1 MNNLN
6 DIFFSPA
13 ENTGMTYEDILE
25 DVQRYFSENHASAI
39 AGTGD
44 SDPERASA
52 VLKELMAQYL
62 VKRKY
67 SLQGLTTEGLCSRL
81 YEDMAGYSFLKK
93 WIYAPDVEEVNIN
106 AYNDIEVIMSNGRSV
121 KIPDRFSSPQHAI
134 DVVRRMLN
142 ACGMVI
148 DDTMPSV
155 IGFLDRN
162 IRISVDKTPIV
173 DADVGINAS
182 IRIVNQQTVSEEKL
196 LESGSA
202 TAEMLHFLTAC
213 IRYGVSVCIAGSTGS
228 GKTTIMAWL
237 LSNVPDNRRLI
248 TIEEGSREFDLV
260 KRDAD
265 GNILNS
271 VVHLLTRPHENPSMN
286 INQDFLLERVLRKHP
301 DVIGVGE
308 MRSAAES
315 LSAAESSRTG
325 HTVVTT
331 IHSNSCSS
339 TYRRMMTLAKRKY
352 AMDDS
357 ILMQIMV
364 EAYPVVV
371 FTKQLEDRSRKIME
385 IIEGED
391 YRDGELVYRSL
402 YKYHVEDNVTD
413 EDGKTHVVGSHYK
426 IEDMSD
432 ALQKRLLDN
441 GIPHKELQEFFHVG
455 SASRKASG
463 KKSAGKKS
471 RTAPSKGTA
480 QNAIAADTE
489 IKPDRTNS
497 AEAELETYISEKC
510 IPEKTVVAEAG
521 PITSEIPTDE
531 TIKTQPP
538 VTKNHRKETD

>member
-6 DIFFSPA
+6 DIFFAPA
-13 ENTGMTYEDILE
+13 ANEGLTYEKVLE
-25 DVQRYFSENHASAI
+25 DVQRYFSENHASTI
-39 AGTGD
+39 AEAGEGNTL
-44 SDPERASA
+44 RAA
-52 VLKELMAQYL
+52 VVLKELMIQYL

-67 SLQGLTTEGLCSRL
+67 SLDGFTTEELCARL

-93 WIYAPDVEEVNIN
+93 WIYRPGVEEVNIN
-106 AYNDIEVIMSNGRSV
+106 AYNDIEVIMNSGRSI
-121 KIPDRFSSPQHAI
+121 KIPDKFSSPQHAI

-155 IGFLDRN
+155 IGFLDKN

-173 DADVGINAS
+173 DPDVGINAS
-182 IRIVNQQTVSEEKL
+182 IRIVNQQTVSEQKL
-196 LESGSA
+196 LNSGSA

-237 LSNVPDNRRLI
+237 LSNVPNNRRLI
-248 TIEEGSREFDLV
+248 TIEEGSREFDLI
-260 KRDAD
+260 KRDEN

-325 HTVVTT
+325 HTVCTT
-331 IHSNSCSS
+331 IHSNSCDS

-352 AMDDS
+352 NMDDS

-391 YRDGELVYRSL
+391 YQDGHLLYRSL
-402 YKYHVEDNVTD
+402 YKYDVVDNVTD
-413 EDGKTHVVGSHYK
+413 ANGEIHVVGHHRKSGQ
-426 IEDMSD
+426 ISD
-432 ALQKRLLDN
+432 ALKKRLLDN
-441 GIPHKELQEFFHVG
+441 GISHKELEEFM
-455 SASRKASG
+455 G
-463 KKSAGKKS
+463 K
-471 RTAPSKGTA
+471 
-480 QNAIAADTE
+480 E
-489 IKPDRTNS
+489 
-497 AEAELETYISEKC
+497 
-510 IPEKTVVAEAG
+510 V
-521 PITSEIPTDE
+521 
-531 TIKTQPP
+531 
-538 VTKNHRKETD
+538 H

>member
-6 DIFFSPA
+6 DIFFTPA
-13 ENTGMTYEDILE
+13 ASEGLTYEKVLE
-25 DVQRYFSENHASAI
+25 DVQRYFSENHASTIAEAGEGNTLRAAAI
-39 AGTGD
+39 
-44 SDPERASA
+44 
-52 VLKELMAQYL
+52 LKELMIQYL

-67 SLQGLTTEGLCSRL
+67 AINGFTTEELCARL

-93 WIYAPDVEEVNIN
+93 WIYRPGVEEVNIN
-106 AYNDIEVIMSNGRSV
+106 AYNDIEVIMNSGRSV
-121 KIPDRFSSPQHAI
+121 KIPDKFSSPQHAI
-134 DVVRRMLN
+134 DVIRRMLN

-155 IGFLDRN
+155 IGFLDKN

-173 DADVGINAS
+173 DPDVGINAS
-182 IRIVNQQTVSEEKL
+182 IRIVNQQTVSEQKL
-196 LESGSA
+196 LDSGSA

-237 LSNVPDNRRLI
+237 LSNVPNNRRLI
-248 TIEEGSREFDLV
+248 TIEEGSREFDLI
-260 KRDAD
+260 KRDEN

-315 LSAAESSRTG
+315 LSAAESARTG
-325 HTVVTT
+325 HTVCTT
-331 IHSNSCSS
+331 IHSNSCDS

-352 AMDDS
+352 NMDDS

-391 YRDGELVYRSL
+391 YQDGHLLYRSL
-402 YKYHVEDNVTD
+402 YKYEVIDNVTD
-413 EDGKTHVVGSHYK
+413 ANGEIHVIGHHNRSGQ
-426 IEDMSD
+426 ISD
-432 ALQKRLLDN
+432 TLKKRLLDN
-441 GIPHKELQEFFHVG
+441 GISHKELEEFM
-455 SASRKASG
+455 G
-463 KKSAGKKS
+463 K
-471 RTAPSKGTA
+471 
-480 QNAIAADTE
+480 
-489 IKPDRTNS
+489 
-497 AEAELETYISEKC
+497 EA
-510 IPEKTVVAEAG
+510 
-521 PITSEIPTDE
+521 
-531 TIKTQPP
+531 
-538 VTKNHRKETD
+538 H

>member
-6 DIFFSPA
+6 DIFFAPVSSDKL
-13 ENTGMTYEDILE
+13 NYDQVLE
-25 DVQRYFSENHASAI
+25 DVQRYFSENHASTI
-39 AGTGD
+39 AEAGEND
-44 SDPERASA
+44 AERATT
-52 VLKELMAQYL
+52 VLKELMVQYL

-67 SLQGLTTEGLCSRL
+67 AIEGLNTQELCEKL

-93 WIYAPDVEEVNIN
+93 WIYRPGVEEVNIN
-106 AYNDIEVIMSNGRSV
+106 AYNDIEVIMNSGRSL
-121 KIPDRFSSPQHAI
+121 KIPDKFSSPQHAI

-142 ACGMVI
+142 SCGMVI

-155 IGFLDRN
+155 IGFLDKN

-173 DADVGINAS
+173 DPEVGINAS
-182 IRIVNQQTVSEEKL
+182 IRIVNQQTVSEQKL
-196 LESGSA
+196 LDSGSA

-228 GKTTIMAWL
+228 GKTTVMAWL
-237 LSNVPDNRRLI
+237 LSNVPNNRRLI

-260 KRDAD
+260 KRDAE

-325 HTVVTT
+325 HTVITT
-331 IHSNSCSS
+331 IHSNSCDS

-352 AMDDS
+352 SMDDS

-391 YRDGELVYRSL
+391 YLDGKLVYRSL
-402 YKYHVEDNVTD
+402 YKYEVVDNVTA
-413 EDGKTHVVGSHYK
+413 ENGETHVVGRHRK
-426 IEDMSD
+426 NGMISD
-432 ALQKRLLDN
+432 TLRKRLLDN
-441 GIPHKELQEFFHVG
+441 GISHKELEEFT
-455 SASRKASG
+455 G
-463 KKSAGKKS
+463 K
-471 RTAPSKGTA
+471 
-480 QNAIAADTE
+480 
-489 IKPDRTNS
+489 
-497 AEAELETYISEKC
+497 ELS
-510 IPEKTVVAEAG
+510 
-521 PITSEIPTDE
+521 
-531 TIKTQPP
+531 
-538 VTKNHRKETD
+538 

>member
-6 DIFFSPA
+6 DIFFAPA
-13 ENTGMTYEDILE
+13 ANEGLTYEKVLE
-25 DVQRYFSENHASAI
+25 DVQRYFSENHASTI
-39 AGTGD
+39 AEAGEGNTL
-44 SDPERASA
+44 RAAA
-52 VLKELMAQYL
+52 VLKELMVQYL

-67 SLQGLTTEGLCSRL
+67 SLDGFTTEELCARL

-93 WIYAPDVEEVNIN
+93 WIYRPGVEEVNIN
-106 AYNDIEVIMSNGRSV
+106 AYNDIEVIMNSGRSI
-121 KIPDRFSSPQHAI
+121 KIPDKFSSPQHAI

-155 IGFLDRN
+155 IGFLDKN

-173 DADVGINAS
+173 DPDVGINAS
-182 IRIVNQQTVSEEKL
+182 IRIVNQQTVSEQKL
-196 LESGSA
+196 LNSGSA

-237 LSNVPDNRRLI
+237 LSNVPNNRRLI
-248 TIEEGSREFDLV
+248 TIEEGSREFDLI
-260 KRDAD
+260 KRDEN

-325 HTVVTT
+325 HTVCTT
-331 IHSNSCSS
+331 IHSNSCDS

-352 AMDDS
+352 NMDDS

-391 YRDGELVYRSL
+391 YQDGHLLYRSL
-402 YKYHVEDNVTD
+402 YKYDVVDNVTD
-413 EDGKTHVVGSHYK
+413 ANGEIHVVGHHRKSGQ
-426 IEDMSD
+426 ISD
-432 ALQKRLLDN
+432 ALKKRLLDN
-441 GIPHKELQEFFHVG
+441 GISHKELEEFM
-455 SASRKASG
+455 G
-463 KKSAGKKS
+463 K
-471 RTAPSKGTA
+471 
-480 QNAIAADTE
+480 E
-489 IKPDRTNS
+489 
-497 AEAELETYISEKC
+497 
-510 IPEKTVVAEAG
+510 V
-521 PITSEIPTDE
+521 
-531 TIKTQPP
+531 
-538 VTKNHRKETD
+538 H

>member
-6 DIFFSPA
+6 DIFFAPA
-13 ENTGMTYEDILE
+13 ASEGLTYEKVLE
-25 DVQRYFSENHASAI
+25 DVQRYFSENHASTI
-39 AGTGD
+39 AEAGEGNTL
-44 SDPERASA
+44 RAAA
-52 VLKELMAQYL
+52 VLKELMIQYL

-67 SLQGLTTEGLCSRL
+67 AIDGFTTEELCARL

-93 WIYAPDVEEVNIN
+93 WIYRPGVEEVNIN
-106 AYNDIEVIMSNGRSV
+106 AYNDIEVIMNSGRSI
-121 KIPDRFSSPQHAI
+121 KIPDKFSSPQHAI

-155 IGFLDRN
+155 IGFLDKN

-173 DADVGINAS
+173 DPDVGINAS
-182 IRIVNQQTVSEEKL
+182 IRIVNQQTVSEQKL
-196 LESGSA
+196 LNSGSA

-237 LSNVPDNRRLI
+237 LSNVPNNRRLI
-248 TIEEGSREFDLV
+248 TIEEGSREFDLI
-260 KRDAD
+260 KRDEN

-325 HTVVTT
+325 HTVCTT
-331 IHSNSCSS
+331 IHSNSCDS

-352 AMDDS
+352 NMDDS

-391 YRDGELVYRSL
+391 YQNGHLLYRSL
-402 YKYHVEDNVTD
+402 YKYEVVDNVTD
-413 EDGKTHVVGSHYK
+413 ANGEIHVIGHHNRSGQ
-426 IEDMSD
+426 ISD
-432 ALQKRLLDN
+432 ALKKRLLDN
-441 GIPHKELQEFFHVG
+441 GISHKELEEFM
-455 SASRKASG
+455 G
-463 KKSAGKKS
+463 K
-471 RTAPSKGTA
+471 
-480 QNAIAADTE
+480 
-489 IKPDRTNS
+489 
-497 AEAELETYISEKC
+497 EA
-510 IPEKTVVAEAG
+510 
-521 PITSEIPTDE
+521 
-531 TIKTQPP
+531 
-538 VTKNHRKETD
+538 H

>member
-6 DIFFSPA
+6 DIFFTPA
-13 ENTGMTYEDILE
+13 ASEGLTYEKVLE
-25 DVQRYFSENHASAI
+25 DVQRYFSENHASTIAEAGEGNTLRAAAI
-39 AGTGD
+39 
-44 SDPERASA
+44 
-52 VLKELMAQYL
+52 LKELMIQYL

-67 SLQGLTTEGLCSRL
+67 AINGFTTEELCARL

-93 WIYAPDVEEVNIN
+93 WIYRPGVEEVNIN
-106 AYNDIEVIMSNGRSV
+106 AYNDIEVIMNSGRSV
-121 KIPDRFSSPQHAI
+121 KIPDKFSSPQHAI
-134 DVVRRMLN
+134 DVIRRMLN

-155 IGFLDRN
+155 IGFLDKN

-173 DADVGINAS
+173 DPDVGINAS
-182 IRIVNQQTVSEEKL
+182 IRIVNQQTVSEQKL
-196 LESGSA
+196 LDSGSA

-237 LSNVPDNRRLI
+237 LSNVPNNRRLI
-248 TIEEGSREFDLV
+248 TIEEGSREFDLI
-260 KRDAD
+260 KRDEN

-315 LSAAESSRTG
+315 LSTAESSRTG
-325 HTVVTT
+325 HTVCTT
-331 IHSNSCSS
+331 IHSNSCDS

-352 AMDDS
+352 NMDDS

-391 YRDGELVYRSL
+391 YQDGHLLYRSL
-402 YKYHVEDNVTD
+402 YKYEVIDNVTD
-413 EDGKTHVVGSHYK
+413 ANGEIHVIGHHNRSGQ
-426 IEDMSD
+426 ISD
-432 ALQKRLLDN
+432 TLKKRLLDN
-441 GIPHKELQEFFHVG
+441 GISHKELEEFM
-455 SASRKASG
+455 G
-463 KKSAGKKS
+463 K
-471 RTAPSKGTA
+471 
-480 QNAIAADTE
+480 
-489 IKPDRTNS
+489 
-497 AEAELETYISEKC
+497 EA
-510 IPEKTVVAEAG
+510 
-521 PITSEIPTDE
+521 
-531 TIKTQPP
+531 
-538 VTKNHRKETD
+538 H

>member
-6 DIFFSPA
+6 DIFFA
-13 ENTGMTYEDILE
+13 AAANDKMTYDQILE
-25 DVQRYFSENHASAI
+25 DVQRYFSENHASTI
-39 AGTGD
+39 AEAGEGNA
-44 SDPERASA
+44 ERAIT
-52 VLKELMAQYL
+52 VLKELMVQYL

-67 SLQGLTTEGLCSRL
+67 AVDGLNTQELCEKL
-81 YEDMAGYSFLKK
+81 YEDMAGYSFLRK
-93 WIYAPDVEEVNIN
+93 WIYRPGVEEVNIN
-106 AYNDIEVIMSNGRSV
+106 AFDDIEVIMNSGRSI
-121 KIPDRFSSPQHAI
+121 KIPDKFSSPQHAI

-155 IGFLDRN
+155 IGFLDKN

-173 DADVGINAS
+173 DPEVGINAS
-182 IRIVNQQTVSEEKL
+182 IRIVNQQTVSEQKL
-196 LESGSA
+196 LDSGSA

-228 GKTTIMAWL
+228 GKTTVMAWL
-237 LSNVPDNRRLI
+237 LSQVPNNHRLI

-260 KRDAD
+260 KRDEE

-271 VVHLLTRPHENPSMN
+271 VVHLLTRPHENPAMN

-325 HTVVTT
+325 HTVCTT
-331 IHSNSCSS
+331 IHSNSCNS

-352 AMDDS
+352 SMDDS

-391 YRDGELVYRSL
+391 YKDGELLYRSL
-402 YKYHVEDNVTD
+402 YKYEVIDNITR
-413 EDGKTHVVGSHYK
+413 ENGEPHVVGHHKK
-426 IEDMSD
+426 IGNISET
-432 ALQKRLLDN
+432 LKKRLLDN
-441 GIPHKELQEFFHVG
+441 GISNKELEEFAGREVG
-455 SASRKASG
+455 
-463 KKSAGKKS
+463 
-471 RTAPSKGTA
+471 
-480 QNAIAADTE
+480 
-489 IKPDRTNS
+489 
-497 AEAELETYISEKC
+497 
-510 IPEKTVVAEAG
+510 
-521 PITSEIPTDE
+521 
-531 TIKTQPP
+531 
-538 VTKNHRKETD
+538 

>member
-6 DIFFSPA
+6 DIFFAPA
-13 ENTGMTYEDILE
+13 ASEGLTYEKVLE
-25 DVQRYFSENHASAI
+25 DVQRYFSENHASTI
-39 AGTGD
+39 AEAGEGNTL
-44 SDPERASA
+44 RAAA
-52 VLKELMAQYL
+52 VLKELMIQYL

-67 SLQGLTTEGLCSRL
+67 AIDGFTTEELCARL

-93 WIYAPDVEEVNIN
+93 WIYRPGVEEVNIN
-106 AYNDIEVIMSNGRSV
+106 AYNDIEVIMNSGRSI
-121 KIPDRFSSPQHAI
+121 KIPDKFSSPQHAI

-155 IGFLDRN
+155 IGFLDKN

-173 DADVGINAS
+173 DPDVGINAS
-182 IRIVNQQTVSEEKL
+182 IRIVNQQTVSEQKL
-196 LESGSA
+196 LNSGSA

-237 LSNVPDNRRLI
+237 LSNVPNNRRLI
-248 TIEEGSREFDLV
+248 TIEEGSREFDLI
-260 KRDAD
+260 KRDEN

-325 HTVVTT
+325 HTVCTT
-331 IHSNSCSS
+331 IHSNSCDS

-352 AMDDS
+352 NMDDS

-391 YRDGELVYRSL
+391 YRDGHLLYRSL
-402 YKYHVEDNVTD
+402 YKYEVVDNVTD
-413 EDGKTHVVGSHYK
+413 ANGEIHVIGHHSRSGQ
-426 IEDMSD
+426 ISD
-432 ALQKRLLDN
+432 ALKKRLLDN
-441 GIPHKELQEFFHVG
+441 GISHKELEEFM
-455 SASRKASG
+455 G
-463 KKSAGKKS
+463 K
-471 RTAPSKGTA
+471 
-480 QNAIAADTE
+480 
-489 IKPDRTNS
+489 
-497 AEAELETYISEKC
+497 EAY
-510 IPEKTVVAEAG
+510 
-521 PITSEIPTDE
+521 
-531 TIKTQPP
+531 
-538 VTKNHRKETD
+538 

>member
-1 MNNLN
+1 MSMNNLN
-6 DIFFSPA
+6 DIFFAPA
-13 ENTGMTYEDILE
+13 ASEGLTYEKVLE
-25 DVQRYFSENHASAI
+25 NVQRYFSENHASTI
-39 AGTGD
+39 AEAGEGNTL
-44 SDPERASA
+44 RAAA
-52 VLKELMAQYL
+52 VLKELMIQYL

-67 SLQGLTTEGLCSRL
+67 AIDGFTTEELCARL

-93 WIYAPDVEEVNIN
+93 WIYRPGVEEVNIN
-106 AYNDIEVIMSNGRSV
+106 AYNDIEVIMNSGRSI
-121 KIPDRFSSPQHAI
+121 KIPDKFSSPQHAI

-155 IGFLDRN
+155 IGFLDKN

-173 DADVGINAS
+173 DPDVGINAS
-182 IRIVNQQTVSEEKL
+182 IRIVNQQTVSEQKL
-196 LESGSA
+196 LNSGSA

-237 LSNVPDNRRLI
+237 LSNVPNNRRLI
-248 TIEEGSREFDLV
+248 TIEEGSREFDLI
-260 KRDAD
+260 KRDEN

-325 HTVVTT
+325 HTVCTT
-331 IHSNSCSS
+331 IHSNSCDS

-352 AMDDS
+352 NMDDS

-391 YRDGELVYRSL
+391 YQDGHLLYRSL
-402 YKYHVEDNVTD
+402 YKYEVVDNVTD
-413 EDGKTHVVGSHYK
+413 ANGEIHVIGHHNRSGQ
-426 IEDMSD
+426 ISD
-432 ALQKRLLDN
+432 ALKKRLLDN
-441 GIPHKELQEFFHVG
+441 GISHKELEEFM
-455 SASRKASG
+455 G
-463 KKSAGKKS
+463 K
-471 RTAPSKGTA
+471 
-480 QNAIAADTE
+480 
-489 IKPDRTNS
+489 
-497 AEAELETYISEKC
+497 EA
-510 IPEKTVVAEAG
+510 
-521 PITSEIPTDE
+521 
-531 TIKTQPP
+531 
-538 VTKNHRKETD
+538 H

>member
-1 MNNLN
+1 MNVRRMPMSNLN
-6 DIFFSPA
+6 DIFFTPA
-13 ENTGMTYEDILE
+13 ANQELTYDQVLE
-25 DVQRYFSENHASAI
+25 DVQRYFAENHASTI
-39 AGTGD
+39 AEAGEGNA
-44 SDPERASA
+44 ERATSL
-52 VLKELMAQYL
+52 LKELMEHYI

-67 SLQGLTTEGLCSRL
+67 ALDGLSTKELCSKL

-93 WIYAPDVEEVNIN
+93 WIYKPGVEEVNIN
-106 AYNDIEVIMSNGRSV
+106 AYNDIEVIESSGRSI
-121 KIPDRFSSPQHAI
+121 KIPDKFSSPQHAI
-134 DVVRRMLN
+134 DVIRRMLN

-148 DDTMPSV
+148 DDTMPSIV
-155 IGFLDRN
+155 GFLDKN

-173 DADVGINAS
+173 DADVGVNAS

-196 LESGSA
+196 LNSGSA

-237 LSNVPDNRRLI
+237 LSNVPNNRRLI

-260 KRDAD
+260 KRDAQ

-271 VVHLLTRPHENPSMN
+271 VVHLLTRPSENPALN

-325 HTVVTT
+325 HTVCTT
-331 IHSNSCSS
+331 IHSNSCNS

-352 AMDDS
+352 NMDDS

-364 EAYPVVV
+364 EAYPIIV

-391 YRDGELVYRSL
+391 YQDGRLIAHSL
-402 YKYHVEDNVTD
+402 YKYEVEDNVTD
-413 EDGKTHVVGSHYK
+413 DRGETRVVGHHKK
-426 IEDMSD
+426 IGLISD
-432 ALQKRLLDN
+432 SLKKRLLDN
-441 GIPHKELQEFFHVG
+441 GISNKELEEFMQPPK
-455 SASRKASG
+455 SAN
-463 KKSAGKKS
+463 KKSIG
-471 RTAPSKGTA
+471 R
-480 QNAIAADTE
+480 
-489 IKPDRTNS
+489 
-497 AEAELETYISEKC
+497 
-510 IPEKTVVAEAG
+510 
-521 PITSEIPTDE
+521 
-531 TIKTQPP
+531 
-538 VTKNHRKETD
+538 

>member
-1 MNNLN
+1 MN
-6 DIFFSPA
+6 S
-13 ENTGMTYEDILE
+13 
-25 DVQRYFSENHASAI
+25 
-39 AGTGD
+39 
-44 SDPERASA
+44 
-52 VLKELMAQYL
+52 
-62 VKRKY
+62 
-67 SLQGLTTEGLCSRL
+67 
-81 YEDMAGYSFLKK
+81 
-93 WIYAPDVEEVNIN
+93 
-106 AYNDIEVIMSNGRSV
+106 GRSI
-121 KIPDRFSSPQHAI
+121 KIPDKFSSPQHAI

-155 IGFLDRN
+155 IGFLDKN

-173 DADVGINAS
+173 DPDVGINAS
-182 IRIVNQQTVSEEKL
+182 IRIVNQQTVSEQKL
-196 LESGSA
+196 LNSGSA

-237 LSNVPDNRRLI
+237 LSNVPNNRRLI
-248 TIEEGSREFDLV
+248 TIEEGSREFDLI
-260 KRDAD
+260 KRDEN

-325 HTVVTT
+325 HTVCTT
-331 IHSNSCSS
+331 IHSNSCDS

-352 AMDDS
+352 NMDDS

-391 YRDGELVYRSL
+391 YQDGHLLYRSL
-402 YKYHVEDNVTD
+402 YKYEVVDNVTD
-413 EDGKTHVVGSHYK
+413 ANGEIHVIGHHSRSGQ
-426 IEDMSD
+426 ISD
-432 ALQKRLLDN
+432 ALKKRLLDN
-441 GIPHKELQEFFHVG
+441 GISHKELEEFM
-455 SASRKASG
+455 G
-463 KKSAGKKS
+463 K
-471 RTAPSKGTA
+471 
-480 QNAIAADTE
+480 
-489 IKPDRTNS
+489 
-497 AEAELETYISEKC
+497 EAY
-510 IPEKTVVAEAG
+510 
-521 PITSEIPTDE
+521 
-531 TIKTQPP
+531 
-538 VTKNHRKETD
+538 